1 MQVDLDASDFEI
13 LKALQEDARLSTA
26 QLGERINT
34 SQSPAWR
41 RVKRLEETGVII
53 GYRAVLDPR
62 KLGLGVLAFVQMSV
76 DRQDEKSSE
85 AFEAAICEVPEVL
98 LCHGVSGP
106 EDFVVIVSARD
117 LEDYSQIL
125 IKKLRVLPGV
135 KSIRTSFSLKSIKH
149 EVAMRLSI

>member
-1 MQVDLDASDFEI
+1 MQVDLDASDREI
-13 LKALQEDARLSTA
+13 LIALQEDARLSTA

-41 RVKRLEETGVII
+41 RLKRLEETGVVT

-62 KLGLGVLAFVQMSV
+62 KLGFGVLAFVQMSV
-76 DRQDEKSSE
+76 DRQDEKSSA

-106 EDFVVIVSARD
+106 EDFVVIVAARD

-149 EVAMRLSI
+149 EVAMRLSF

>member
-1 MQVDLDASDFEI
+1 VV
-13 LKALQEDARLSTA
+13 T
-26 QLGERINT
+26 
-34 SQSPAWR
+34 
-41 RVKRLEETGVII
+41 

-62 KLGLGVLAFVQMSV
+62 KLGFGVLAFIQMSV
-76 DRQDEKSSE
+76 DRQDEKSSA

-106 EDFVVIVSARD
+106 EDFVVIVAARD

-125 IKKLRVLPGV
+125 INKLRVLPGV

-149 EVAMRLSI
+149 EVAMRLSF

>member
-41 RVKRLEETGVII
+41 RVKRLEETGVVV

-85 AFEAAICEVPEVL
+85 AFEAAICQVPEVL

-106 EDFVVIVSARD
+106 EDFVVIVAARD